1 MLDGVN
7 SKHDPRAHAAY
18 DKSRT
23 VSLPPRER
31 TNNSGE
37 MVLRANGFFSDSE
50 ASANLFPSAWRVANC
65 VGARAY
71 GIGFD
76 LIAWLLGR
84 SVETM
89 NRERALLYSNFMA
102 K

>member
-1 MLDGVN
+1 MGSIANTIRELTQRMINPAPFHSRRG
-7 SKHDPRAHAAY
+7 KEQIIAERWFCE
-18 DKSRT
+18 RT
-23 VSLPPRER
+23 V
-31 TNNSGE
+31 
-37 MVLRANGFFSDSE
+37 FSDSE

-76 LIAWLLGR
+76 LIAWLLGW

-89 NRERALLYSNFMA
+89 DRERALLYSNFKA